1 MYVNVITNDGLIE
14 ESVVKLQSRLI
25 LHGEV
30 KGSEVI
36 YLGEQ
41 DEMHLPLSVVY
52 DGDTS
57 IHVTVNVTK
66 KGSQLQV
73 VDSKDVI
80 VMPHSGTQTSLVMKV
95 GS

>member
-25 LHGEV
+25 LHCEV

-41 DEMHLPLSVVY
+41 DEMHLPLSVV
-52 DGDTS
+52 
-57 IHVTVNVTK
+57 
-66 KGSQLQV
+66 
-73 VDSKDVI
+73 
-80 VMPHSGTQTSLVMKV
+80 
-95 GS
+95 

>member
-1 MYVNVITNDGLIE
+1 MNVITNDGLIE
-14 ESVVKLQSRLI
+14 ESVTTLQSRLL
-25 LHGEV
+25 LHCET

-52 DGDTS
+52 DGDSS
-57 IHVTVNVTK
+57 IYVATNITK

-73 VDSKDVI
+73 IDSKDVM
-80 VMPHSGTQTSLVMKV
+80 VMPHTGTQISLVMRV
-95 GS
+95 GLS